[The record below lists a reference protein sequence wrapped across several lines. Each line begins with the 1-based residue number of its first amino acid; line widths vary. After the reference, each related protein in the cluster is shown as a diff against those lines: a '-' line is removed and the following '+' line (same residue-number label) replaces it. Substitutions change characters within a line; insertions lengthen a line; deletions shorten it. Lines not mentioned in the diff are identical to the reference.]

1 MRYILFSLC
10 MAIFLSACQ
19 NQPKVIQKENPQW
32 TSDHEGVWT
41 AQIGKNAQ
49 VDLLT
54 TAGVVPRSQALEKL
68 GAVTFPLKKEDIY
81 AEVRNGKTYL
91 QLPLE
96 KGEQIYGLGLNFKN
110 VHQRGRIFRLHVDHY
125 GGRDNGRTHAP
136 VPFYVSSEGYG
147 VLIDV
152 AKYSEWER
160 LRQIILGF
168 GEYDKFFLL
177 QDLETNLLY
186 LGDVN
191 LGGHLPQARIT
202 RIQREDIFEK
212 SEFLK
217 SWYQNYSEN
226 FWLK

>member
-1 MRYILFSLC
+1 MKIDKKLVFNDLERF
-10 MAIFLSACQ
+10 
-19 NQPKVIQKENPQW
+19 QKYLREHP
-32 TSDHEGVWT
+32 E
-41 AQIGKNAQ
+41 I
-49 VDLLT
+49 
-54 TAGVVPRSQALEKL
+54 E
-68 GAVTFPLKKEDIY
+68 LKDDYDVEPYK
-81 AEVRNGKTYL
+81 
-91 QLPLE
+91 
-96 KGEQIYGLGLNFKN
+96 
-110 VHQRGRIFRLHVDHY
+110 
-125 GGRDNGRTHAP
+125 
-136 VPFYVSSEGYG
+136 
-147 VLIDV
+147 LIDV
-152 AKYSEWER
+152 VKYSEWER

-217 SWYQNYSEN
+217 SWYQNYSEK